1 MYTII
6 CIIDNRQGP
15 TVYIIGNYIQFLVVI
30 YNGKEYEKEIYIY
43 IYREN
48 YITES
53 LCCIPETNTAL

>member
-43 IYREN
+43 T
-48 YITES
+48 YIEK
-53 LCCIPETNTAL
+53 II